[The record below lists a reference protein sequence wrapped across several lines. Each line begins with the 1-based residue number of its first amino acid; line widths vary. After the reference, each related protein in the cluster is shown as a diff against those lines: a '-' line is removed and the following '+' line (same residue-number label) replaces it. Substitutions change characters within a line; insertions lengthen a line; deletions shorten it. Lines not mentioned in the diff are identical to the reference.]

1 MASAAAETGTAL
13 EINAYPKRLDLRD
26 AHVRRAI
33 ELGVKLAIN
42 SDAHDVS
49 GFAVL
54 PLGVA
59 TARRGWATAADVVN
73 TCSVEKVLAWA
84 VGRR

>member
-1 MASAAAETGTAL
+1 
-13 EINAYPKRLDLRD
+13 LDLRD

-42 SDAHDVS
+42 SDAHDAGTFS
-49 GFAVL
+49 VL
-54 PLGVA
+54 PFGVA

-73 TCSVEKVLAWA
+73 AWPVEEVLRWA
-84 VGRR
+84 AR

>member
-1 MASAAAETGTAL
+1 
-13 EINAYPKRLDLRD
+13 
-26 AHVRRAI
+26 VRRAI

-54 PLGVA
+54 SLGVA

-73 TCSVEKVLAWA
+73 TWPVEKVLRWA
-84 VGRR
+84 AR